1 MGGHCAPSGLN
12 TFSEV
17 SVFNCLCF
25 PFKQNEENKK
35 KNKRAALKA
44 QMDLEEARKAASQA
58 AEQQKN
64 NNPSLQDQ
72 EGETVQ
78 FEIIY
83 HGIKRKIQCEQK
95 QTNKNQKLPFVSN
108 YGALKLTKCSKCR

>member
-1 MGGHCAPSGLN
+1 
-12 TFSEV
+12 
-17 SVFNCLCF
+17 
-25 PFKQNEENKK
+25 
-35 KNKRAALKA
+35 
-44 QMDLEEARKAASQA
+44 MDLEEARKAASQA

-78 FEIIY
+78 FEIKMKQDVY